1 MGATSARISSAEPR
15 TTHRTAPLPAGGT
28 TQTAYTAG
36 CVRAWPTSF
45 GSVGW
50 NEQMSSAIG
59 YSFIDIDNSSAQ
71 SADAFKHGDYA
82 VANVMFY
89 PAENVMLGPELQY
102 GRRENFDDGFESDD
116 FRIQFSAKYNFSHQ
130 LGGD

>member
-1 MGATSARISSAEPR
+1 MIQWRAGR
-15 TTHRTAPLPAGGT
+15 T
-28 TQTAYTAG
+28 
-36 CVRAWPTSF
+36 VD
-45 GSVGW
+45 VD
-50 NEQMSSAIG
+50 
-59 YSFIDIDNSSAQ
+59 IDIDNSSGQ

-82 VANVMFY
+82 VANLMFY

-102 GRRENFDDGFESDD
+102 GRRENNDDGFDSDD